1 MENTYTVALAGNPNV
16 GKSTIFNNLTGMHQ
30 HTGNWTGKTVANAT
44 GNLVIKDEKFN
55 LVDIP
60 GTYSIMSNSQEEEIA
75 RDYICFEKPDTT
87 IIVVDSTCL
96 ERNLNLVFQIMEITD
111 NIIVCVNLLDEA
123 KKKKIHINLK
133 KLEELLGVPV
143 VGTTARDKRT
153 LENLKN
159 TIYKV
164 CKKEIIPNPKKIK
177 YSSQIEENIDIL
189 EQELINT
196 YEENEQE
203 NYRGIPLALEENKIS
218 EKLYRWISIKIIDGE
233 EKILE
238 TIQQKFNINLEA
250 ENIKECTTHIKNNLE
265 KSGITNKNFK
275 DKIVSNIVKNA
286 EKVSQEVCSFEDRD
300 YSGRD
305 RKIDKIFFNAEML
318 SKLVCKHNKENYN
331 STDRKI
337 DKILTSKK
345 FGIPI
350 MILFLGLIF
359 WLTIVGANYPSEL
372 LFNLFNSIQIKLI
385 NFANYIHCPQWLS
398 DMLINGI
405 YQTLTWIIA
414 VMLPPMAIFFPLFT
428 ILEDLGYLLRIAF
441 NMDGFFK
448 KACCSGKQ
456 MITMCMGFGCN
467 ACGVTGCRIIDS
479 PRERLIAILTNNF
492 VPCNGRFP
500 FLISIAT
507 IFIAGAYSAENG
519 FLSSILSTLAVII
532 VIIFGIFLTL
542 IISKILSNTI
552 LKGMPSSIVL
562 ELPPY
567 RKPQFG
573 KILVRS
579 IFDRTL
585 FILGRAISVA
595 APAGLVIWLLA
606 NIGINGES
614 LLTIIAN
621 FLNPFAKLMGLDG
634 YILTAF
640 ILGIPANEIVLPI
653 ILMCYLKG
661 GALVKI
667 EDTIQIGQILIQ
679 NGWNMHTA
687 MNVMLFTILHFPC
700 ATTLLTIKK
709 ETNSWKWTG
718 IAFLLPT
725 LCGIILCMCTTL
737 AYNVI
742 LLIN

>member
-44 GNLVIKDEKFN
+44 GNLAIKDEKFN
-55 LVDIP
+55 LLDIP

-75 RDYICFEKPDTT
+75 RDYICFEKPDAT

-133 KLEELLGVPV
+133 RLEELLGVPV

-305 RKIDKIFFNAEML
+305 RKIDKI
-318 SKLVCKHNKENYN
+318 
-331 STDRKI
+331 
-337 DKILTSKK
+337 LTSKK

-398 DMLINGI
+398 NMLINGI

-428 ILEDLGYLLRIAF
+428 ILEDLGYLPRIAF

-479 PRERLIAILTNNF
+479 PRERLISILTNNF

-507 IFIAGAYSAENG
+507 IFIAGAYSAGNG

-679 NGWNMHTA
+679 NGWNMLTA

-737 AYNVI
+737 IYNLMLFI
-742 LLIN
+742 KM

>member
-1 MENTYTVALAGNPNV
+1 MKKTYTVALAGNPNV
-16 GKSTIFNNLTGMHQ
+16 GKSTIFNSLTGMHQ

-44 GNLVIKDEKFN
+44 GKSIINDKEFTF
-55 LVDIP
+55 VDIP
-60 GTYSIMSNSQEEEIA
+60 GTYSIMSNSEEEEIA
-75 RDYICFEKPDTT
+75 RDYICFGNPDATV
-87 IIVVDSTCL
+87 IVVDSTCL
-96 ERNLNLVFQIMEITD
+96 ERNLNLVYQIMEITD

-123 KKKKIHINLK
+123 KKKKIKIDLK
-133 KLEELLGVPV
+133 KLEDLLGVPV
-143 VGTTARDKRT
+143 IGTIAREKQT

-164 CKKEIIPNPKKIK
+164 CEGEIKPHTKTVI
-177 YSSQIEENIDIL
+177 YEQEIEENL
-189 EQELINT
+189 EKIVEKLDKDLLV
-196 YEENEQE
+196 NEYSE
-203 NYRGIPLALEENKIS
+203 KRNIVTEIKVEKNKIS
-218 EKLYRWISIKIIDGE
+218 KKLCRWVAIKLIDGE
-233 EKILE
+233 EKILKSIQE
-238 TIQQKFNINLEA
+238 NLELDLEDQEIQQSVIEAKENLKTREIN
-250 ENIKECTTHIKNNLE
+250 
-265 KSGITNKNFK
+265 SKNFK
-275 DKIVSNIVKNA
+275 DKIVADIMKKA
-286 EKVSQEVCSFEDRD
+286 EETSKEVCTFKNKNYRERD
-300 YSGRD
+300 
-305 RKIDKIFFNAEML
+305 L
-318 SKLVCKHNKENYN
+318 
-331 STDRKI
+331 KI
-337 DKILTSKK
+337 DKILTSKI

-359 WLTIVGANYPSEL
+359 WITIVGANYPSEW
-372 LFNLFNSIQIKLI
+372 LFSVFNWLQDKLVH
-385 NFANYIHCPQWLS
+385 FANNVHCPIWLS
-398 DMLINGI
+398 DMLINGV
-405 YQTLTWIIA
+405 YKTLTWIVA

-428 ILEDLGYLLRIAF
+428 ILEDLGYLPRIAF

-500 FLISIAT
+500 FLITIAT
-507 IFIAGAYSAENG
+507 IFIAGAFAGGNG
-519 FLSSILSTLAVII
+519 FLASILSTFAVII

-542 IISKILSNTI
+542 VISKILSKTI
-552 LKGMPSSIVL
+552 LKGMPSSMVL

-585 FILGRAISVA
+585 FVLGRAISVA
-595 APAGLVIWLLA
+595 APAGLVIWLMA
-606 NIGINGES
+606 NVGINGQS
-614 LLTIIAN
+614 LLSIIAN

-661 GALVKI
+661 GTLVNI

-679 NGWNMHTA
+679 NGWTMLTA

-709 ETNSWKWTG
+709 ETGSWKWTA
-718 IAFLLPT
+718 ISFAIPT
-725 LCGIILCMCTTL
+725 ICGIVLCMLTNL
-737 AYNVI
+737 VYNVI
-742 LLIN
+742 LVL